1 MAKIEVIGYVKKA
14 KPTKTGNIFFQLAE
28 RNREKDAAGNWVP
41 AGSTYYSVFMNQL
54 DFPYPPDQAED
65 KFVKVSGYFNAK
77 DDTYT
82 DKTGAEVKTT
92 RLVINGNQL
101 EEMTQ
106 YSDQKAP
113 ALPEVPF

>member
-14 KPTKTGNIFFQLAE
+14 KVTKTGGIYFQLAE
-28 RNREKDAAGNWVP
+28 RNREKDDRGNWVP

-54 DFPYPPDQAED
+54 AFPYPPDQAED

-82 DKTGAEVKTT
+82 DKTGAEVKTK
-92 RLVINGNQL
+92 RLVINATTL

-106 YSDQKAP
+106 YSDEKPP
-113 ALPEVPF
+113 ALPEAPF